1 MFHKPLAYGSAI
13 LVSARSAQTGTDGS
27 AQPIALTIKV
37 AGILMNNSIETALTR
52 LVGAAVAMLATL
64 IFLSSATA
72 ASNIKFTITGY
83 TPAVDVSSFSIGAN
97 RASTATNFQD
107 FVITAPESALTPLL
121 LGWLASGSTRTTATV
136 KIYSPSTGL
145 LLSDWTLTNVQVSST
160 SLSGSSTTSSSA
172 ATLPVAVVSMSYST
186 GTIMYRV
193 FNPDG
198 TFASGTCWN
207 RATSLTCSVP
217 TAP

>member
-1 MFHKPLAYGSAI
+1 MKNLI
-13 LVSARSAQTGTDGS
+13 QTT
-27 AQPIALTIKV
+27 
-37 AGILMNNSIETALTR
+37 LTR
-52 LVGAAVAMLATL
+52 LVGAAVALLATL
-64 IFLSSATA
+64 TFLSSATA

-83 TPAVDVSSFSIGAN
+83 TPAVDVSSFSITAI
-97 RASTATNFQD
+97 RTSTAANFQD
-107 FVITAPESALTPLL
+107 FSISAPESALTPLL
-121 LGWLASGSTRTTATV
+121 LGRVASGFVSATATI

-145 LLSDWTLTNVQVSST
+145 LLSDWTLTNVQLSQVSVGGSST
-160 SLSGSSTTSSSA
+160 SSSSA
-172 ATLPVAVVSMSYST
+172 ATLPFATVSLSYST

-207 RATSLTCSVP
+207 RATSPTCSVD

>member
-1 MFHKPLAYGSAI
+1 MMNLI
-13 LVSARSAQTGTDGS
+13 QTT
-27 AQPIALTIKV
+27 
-37 AGILMNNSIETALTR
+37 LTR
-52 LVGAAVAMLATL
+52 LVGAAVALLATL
-64 IFLSSATA
+64 TFLSSATA

-97 RASTATNFQD
+97 RSSTATAAYFQD
-107 FVITAPESALTPLL
+107 FDIVAPESALTPLL
-121 LGWLASGSTRTTATV
+121 LGWVASGSVSTTATV

-145 LLSDWTLTNVQVSST
+145 LLSDWKLTNVRLSSVSLGSSST
-160 SLSGSSTTSSSA
+160 SVSSA
-172 ATLPVAVVSMSYST
+172 ATLPSAQVSMSYST

-207 RATSLTCSVP
+207 LATNVTCSVP